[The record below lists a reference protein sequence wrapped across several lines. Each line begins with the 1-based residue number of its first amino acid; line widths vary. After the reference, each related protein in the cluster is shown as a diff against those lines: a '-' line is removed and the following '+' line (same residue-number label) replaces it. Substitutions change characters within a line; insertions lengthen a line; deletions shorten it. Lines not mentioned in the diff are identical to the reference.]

1 MVTTIPVIY
10 SLTVSLAGDTVRVEN
25 LLPSGTSPHQFSLSP
40 SQGRLLQDADL
51 LIMNGAGLEPWI
63 DDILASVDAK
73 AMEVVIA
80 SEGIRLLPPPNY
92 KAQVDG
98 EQTDTTAA
106 GEDSDHEGMDPHVWL
121 DARNAITM
129 TENIQRALQALDPDH
144 TATYTERGQA
154 FRERLAALHSDIA
167 DRTAGLPHRDF
178 IAFHSAFTYYA
189 EAYGLRQ
196 VAIIEESPGRSPSPR
211 YLARLVDLIRDSGVR
226 AVFTEPQFSPRSA
239 EALAA
244 ETGVDTHEVDPEGSD
259 LSPSMYEN
267 LMRKNTDVFI
277 RALGGGE

>member
-1 MVTTIPVIY
+1 MGPGSAAWWRIR
-10 SLTVSLAGDTVRVEN
+10 SEQSRR
-25 LLPSGTSPHQFSLSP
+25 TSRPTPHQFSLSP

-80 SEGIRLLPPPNY
+80 SEGIRLLRPPNY

-98 EQTDTTAA
+98 EQTDTA

-196 VAIIEESPGRSPSPR
+196 VAIIE
-211 YLARLVDLIRDSGVR
+211 
-226 AVFTEPQFSPRSA
+226 
-239 EALAA
+239 
-244 ETGVDTHEVDPEGSD
+244 
-259 LSPSMYEN
+259 
-267 LMRKNTDVFI
+267 
-277 RALGGGE
+277 

>member
-1 MVTTIPVIY
+1 
-10 SLTVSLAGDTVRVEN
+10 
-25 LLPSGTSPHQFSLSP
+25 
-40 SQGRLLQDADL
+40 
-51 LIMNGAGLEPWI
+51 MNGAGLEPWI
-63 DDILASVDAK
+63 DDILASVAAK

-98 EQTDTTAA
+98 EQTDTA

-129 TENIQRALQALDPDH
+129 TENIQR
-144 TATYTERGQA
+144 
-154 FRERLAALHSDIA
+154 ALHSDIA

-226 AVFTEPQFSPRSA
+226 AVFTEPQFSP
-239 EALAA
+239 
-244 ETGVDTHEVDPEGSD
+244 
-259 LSPSMYEN
+259 
-267 LMRKNTDVFI
+267 
-277 RALGGGE
+277 